1 MKSEFELHN
10 VDPNIILNSGP
21 DINSLIEDELAR
33 GISEESLND
42 IGYDTGFS
50 TETAKDIGIIILSEY
65 APLDERTDVMEDIG
79 YKPENQETTERI
91 RRLRESTPST
101 PSTPVESVKDL
112 KPKVNKG
119 NGKKLTSK
127 QKNANEERF
136 IREHLKRV
144 NKQQIDP
151 RYFK

>member
-21 DINSLIEDELAR
+21 DMNTLIEEELAR
-33 GISEESLND
+33 GISEESLKD
-42 IGYDTGFS
+42 IGYDRNFS
-50 TETAKDIGIIILSEY
+50 TKTAKDIGVIILREF
-65 APLDERTDVMEDIG
+65 APLEYERTNVMEDIG
-79 YKPENQETTERI
+79 YKPANPETTEKI
-91 RRLRESTPST
+91 RKLREATD
-101 PSTPVESVKDL
+101 STPVESVKGE
-112 KPKVNKG
+112 KPKVKKG
-119 NGKKLTSK
+119 NVKKLTSK
-127 QKNANEERF
+127 QKNANEARF

>member
-21 DINSLIEDELAR
+21 DMNSLIEDELAR
-33 GISEESLND
+33 GISEENLYD
-42 IGYDTGFS
+42 IGYKAEFS
-50 TETAKDIGIIILSEY
+50 PKVAEDIGIIVLREYSPSEI
-65 APLDERTDVMEDIG
+65 ERTDVMEDIG
-79 YKPENQETTERI
+79 YKPANPETTEKI
-91 RRLRESTPST
+91 RKLREATE
-101 PSTPVESVKDL
+101 STPVESVKDS
-112 KPKVNKG
+112 KPKVKKG

-127 QKNANEERF
+127 QKNANEARF
-136 IREHLKRV
+136 IREHLKRF

>member
-1 MKSEFELHN
+1 M
-10 VDPNIILNSGP
+10 
-21 DINSLIEDELAR
+21 NSLIKDELAR

-42 IGYDTGFS
+42 IGYDTGSAETAKDIGYDTGFS
-50 TETAKDIGIIILSEY
+50 AETAKDIGIIILKKS
-65 APLDERTDVMEDIG
+65 APLEHERTDNMEDIG
-79 YKPENQETTERI
+79 YKPANPETTEKI
-91 RRLRESTPST
+91 RKLREATE
-101 PSTPVESVKDL
+101 STPVESVKDS
-112 KPKVNKG
+112 KPKVKKG

-127 QKNANEERF
+127 QKNANEARF

>member
-21 DINSLIEDELAR
+21 DMNSLIEDELAR

-79 YKPENQETTERI
+79 YKPANKETTERI
-91 RRLRESTPST
+91 IKLREAMGSTT
-101 PSTPVESVKDL
+101 VSVKGE
-112 KPKVNKG
+112 KPKVKKG
-119 NGKKLTSK
+119 TGKKLTSK
-127 QKNANEERF
+127 QKNANEARS
-136 IREHLKRV
+136 IREHLNRV

>member
-21 DINSLIEDELAR
+21 DMNSLIKDELAR

-42 IGYDTGFS
+42 IGYDTGS
-50 TETAKDIGIIILSEY
+50 AETAKDIGIIILSES
-65 APLDERTDVMEDIG
+65 APLEYERTDVMEDIG
-79 YKPENQETTERI
+79 YKPANPETTEKI
-91 RRLRESTPST
+91 RKLREATE
-101 PSTPVESVKDL
+101 STPVESVKDS
-112 KPKVNKG
+112 KPKVKKG

-127 QKNANEERF
+127 QKNANEARF